1 MLRAYV
7 HRVERLIRNWPD
19 SEVTEYSENMMSD
32 ERAHIKIRL
41 RTFDGYLLAISEMI
55 LAEGD
60 SLIFLDYR
68 YHFQDS
74 NNELIF
80 RYDSAPH
87 YRDLSTHPHH
97 KHLPDTI
104 LPSVKPTI
112 EQVLQEALD
121 ELRE

>member
-1 MLRAYV
+1 MLRAYLQ
-7 HRVERLIRNWPD
+7 RVECLIRNWPD

-32 ERAHIKIRL
+32 ERAHVKIRL
-41 RTFDGYLLAISEMI
+41 RTSEGYLLAISEMI

-80 RYDSAPH
+80 RYDSTPH
-87 YRDLSTHPHH
+87 YRHLSTYSHH
-97 KHLPDTI
+97 KHLSDVV

>member
-1 MLRAYV
+1 MLSAYV
-7 HRVERLIRNWPD
+7 QRIERLVRNWPD
-19 SEVTEYSENMMSD
+19 SEVTEYSENVVSP
-32 ERAHIKIRL
+32 ERVHVKIRL
-41 RTFDGYLLAISEMI
+41 RMSGGYLLAISEMI

-87 YRDLSTHPHH
+87 HRHLSTHPHH
-97 KHLPDTI
+97 KHLPGAI

-121 ELRE
+121 ALRE

>member
-1 MLRAYV
+1 MLREYLQ
-7 HRVERLIRNWPD
+7 RVECLIRSWSD
-19 SEVTEYSENMMSD
+19 SEVTEYSENLMSD

-41 RTFDGYLLAISEMI
+41 RTSEGYLLAISEMI
-55 LAEGD
+55 LVEGD
-60 SLIFLDYR
+60 SLVFLDYR

-80 RYDSAPH
+80 RYDSTPH
-87 YRDLSTHPHH
+87 YGHLPTYPHH
-97 KHLPDTI
+97 KHLPDTV
-104 LPSVKPTI
+104 LPSFKPTI